1 VKNFYF
7 TKIRLH
13 RVSAIGC
20 FGNNASAP
28 RDDRY
33 WGSRAEPIV
42 DPQGSLRHFQ
52 AGRDREFSRRFF
64 VPTSRKA
71 GIN

>member
-1 VKNFYF
+1 
-7 TKIRLH
+7 L
-13 RVSAIGC
+13 GD
-20 FGNNASAP
+20 NASAP
-28 RDDRY
+28 RDDE
-33 WGSRAEPIV
+33 GSRAEPIV